1 LCWLLTDVGVGGV
14 GILQDGERYIY
25 YLVTKDRYSHKP
37 TLDNLRHSL
46 HCAQTHCKEHGV
58 TRLAMPRIG
67 CGLDKLKWTDVS
79 KLLDEIF
86 VNNGIDVTVY
96 YLEAKK

>member
-1 LCWLLTDVGVGGV
+1 
-14 GILQDGERYIY
+14 
-25 YLVTKDRYSHKP
+25 
-37 TLDNLRHSL
+37 
-46 HCAQTHCKEHGV
+46 
-58 TRLAMPRIG
+58 MPRIG